1 MTLGDRIA
9 VLDGGRV
16 QQVGTPPHDLYHR
29 PVNAFVA
36 GFIGSPSMNL
46 AVGAGAGRCSPDHG
60 MRRATLA
67 GAGHACRGSRRARG
81 VPLLLGLRPDAFTWP
96 APHGAPALDV
106 TVTAVEF
113 LDNATLV
120 LFEPRG
126 RAWHPADDS
135 EPSAGHW
142 TSRLDGDVPTQ
153 VGGRLPLG
161 VDIDSAYLF
170 EPEGGLARP
179 REEAMAA
186 VPA

>member
-1 MTLGDRIA
+1 
-9 VLDGGRV
+9 
-16 QQVGTPPHDLYHR
+16 
-29 PVNAFVA
+29 
-36 GFIGSPSMNL
+36 
-46 AVGAGAGRCSPDHG
+46 

-142 TSRLDGDVPTQ
+142 TARLDGDVPTQ
-153 VGGRLPLG
+153 VGGCVPLG
-161 VDIDSAYLF
+161 VDVDSAYLF
-170 EPEGGLARP
+170 EPDSRPTRP

-186 VPA
+186 VLA